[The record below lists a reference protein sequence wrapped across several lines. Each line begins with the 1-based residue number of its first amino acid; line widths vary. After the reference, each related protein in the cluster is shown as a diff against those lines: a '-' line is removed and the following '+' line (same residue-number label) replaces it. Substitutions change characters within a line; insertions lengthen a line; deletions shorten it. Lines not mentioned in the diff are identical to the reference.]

1 MINQLEKEI
10 REIFPD
16 RLTWQKNIAT
26 FHAQSSEETSDIFC
40 RAARHGQ
47 KLFISGFGNNIVPV
61 GKAFAN
67 LLVIKTDRL
76 NQVVKVNRQDFYV
89 TVGAGY
95 PLNEINHV
103 LAAEKLWFPF
113 GDTNYPGSFG
123 GAIAAGLTG
132 NDGDHP
138 FPMSRFLLSVTAVL
152 PDGSVVKPGALT
164 FKSVSG
170 YDISRLFF
178 NSWGLL
184 GVVIELSFRV
194 LPISKKEEVLSRRS
208 TGITLL
214 PLDREGFV
222 QRWQA
227 DSSLA
232 RLCRKIKTEYDP
244 LNLLPLV

>member
-10 REIFPD
+10 QEAFPD
-16 RLTWQKNIAT
+16 RLTWQKGLAT
-26 FHAQSSEETSDIFC
+26 FHAQSSEEASHIFQY
-40 RAARHGQ
+40 AAQHKQ
-47 KLFISGFGNNIVPV
+47 KLFISGFGNNIEPT
-61 GKAFAN
+61 GEAFTD

-76 NQVVKVNRQDFYV
+76 NQMIKINRQDFYI

-95 PLNEINHV
+95 PRNEINHV

-113 GDTNYPGSFG
+113 GDTDYSGSFG
-123 GAIAAGLTG
+123 GAIAVGLTG
-132 NDGDHP
+132 HDGNHC
-138 FPMSRFLLSVTAVL
+138 FPMSRLLLSVTAVL
-152 PDGSVVKPGALT
+152 PDGSIVKPGALT

-184 GVVIELSFRV
+184 GVIIELSFRV
-194 LPISKKEEVLSRRS
+194 LPISKKEDIFSYRS
-208 TGITLL
+208 AGITLL
-214 PLDREGFV
+214 PPDRESFV
-222 QRWQA
+222 QKWQA